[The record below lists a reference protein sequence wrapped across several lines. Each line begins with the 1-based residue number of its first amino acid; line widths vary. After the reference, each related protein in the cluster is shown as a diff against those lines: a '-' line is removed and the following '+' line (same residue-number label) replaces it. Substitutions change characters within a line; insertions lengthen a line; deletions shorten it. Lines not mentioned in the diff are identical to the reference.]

1 MRLTISHKR
10 INFRDVVVVD
20 LHFPDGSAVHYERPP
35 IDWFPLW
42 MGLAGAAFLGFF
54 GWMLYV
60 LR

>member
-1 MRLTISHKR
+1 MRLTISHKK
-10 INFRDVVVVD
+10 ISFRDVVVVD